1 MRFLGTSA
9 WFYFIVNVAKT
20 PLTFSLGLF
29 TPQVMVTV
37 AWGIPVVLLGTVIG
51 VALIHRVP
59 QRAFDVLTLLTSVI
73 AAGALLV
80 I

>member
-20 PLTFSLGLF
+20 PLTASLGLF

-37 AWGIPVVLLGTVIG
+37 AWGIPVVLFGTVIG

-59 QRAFDVLTLLTSVI
+59 QRTFDVVTLLTSII
-73 AAGALLV
+73 AAGALL
-80 I
+80 II